1 MLERFFN
8 KEKKSVPFISSLTE
22 TTREGLNKAYI
33 PKFLFKPPFG
43 YPRFANLPYIRY
55 LSQTPYVDMCI
66 STILN
71 ELCAIKWDIIP
82 NPDFPEEMFKEGDD
96 LKDQVKKEIHHI
108 KSFLTNPNT
117 NNESFNDVFIK
128 MATRDVLEVNS
139 GVINKVY
146 NFRGDLV
153 EIVARAGDTF
163 TKNPD
168 IHGMFTT
175 REDLLIPKKIMDS
188 DQAPLTN
195 PFLEIPPS
203 MARHR
208 AAYFQYGWIA
218 GPMPIPFGRKE
229 IIWLQDMIRSDDIY
243 GYSPVQVLAKSLQML
258 LYHIE
263 SDLDYFN
270 DNNVPKG
277 IVGLD
282 GSDAEEIMSFKK
294 QWKDAQYKKDDF
306 GNLKKAMH
314 QVPIVNYD
322 PKFTRI
328 EFTSQ
333 EIELIEKQKWYSK
346 MVWAA
351 FGVTATELG
360 YSEDATGASNQIV
373 QSKVFR
379 KKAINPKLRMLE
391 DHINKQIL
399 TDFGYT
405 DTLMG
410 LDTNKYVF
418 KYMTFDIDE
427 ERNKFELYKLQ
438 TESGIKTINEVRSE
452 EGLEP
457 VEWGEQPPSQWMTPE
472 TSFNMNNYQDRSDNA
487 NNTDE
492 NASKQKQTNRPD
504 DNKKKVETETRD
516 KVKKKSNDS
525 ELKIILDNLLKE
537 NEQTLKSMIEK
548 ELKPEVINQIKSQSG
563 IEIKSVESIIT
574 FLKSILTVEGIKG
587 VVNTLIQR
595 EFISSGKDASEKIH
609 DINDMFMFVPDKD
622 QMDFIANYTFD
633 NIKDMTD
640 EVAND
645 LRREFKEGI
654 MNGEGA
660 AKLKNR
666 VTNIFKTASNRSEMI
681 ARTETMRAR
690 QFGELNAWEQSGIK
704 AKKWLMWK
712 LDNRTSD
719 ITKELHRKYGSP
731 EQAIPLEENF
741 KATVKTSKNRTKVID
756 QPCGP
761 FHISERDA
769 LMIEPV

>member
-1 MLERFFN
+1 
-8 KEKKSVPFISSLTE
+8 
-22 TTREGLNKAYI
+22 
-33 PKFLFKPPFG
+33 
-43 YPRFANLPYIRY
+43 
-55 LSQTPYVDMCI
+55 MCI

-71 ELCAIKWDIIP
+71 ELCAIEWDIIP
-82 NPDFPEEMFKEGDD
+82 NPDFPEEMFKDGED
-96 LKDQVKKEIHHI
+96 LKEEVKKDIHHI
-108 KSFLTNPNT
+108 KSFLMNPNT
-117 NNESFNDVFIK
+117 NSESFSDVFIK
-128 MATRDVLEVNS
+128 MTMRDVLEVNS

-146 NFRGDLV
+146 NFKGDLV
-153 EIVARAGDTF
+153 EMVARAGDTF

-168 IHGMFTT
+168 IHGMYTN
-175 REDLLIPKKIMDS
+175 RDELLVPKKIMDS
-188 DQAPLTN
+188 DNAPLTN

-229 IIWLQDMIRSDDIY
+229 IIWFQDMIRSDDIY

-263 SDLDYFN
+263 SDLEYFN
-270 DNNVPKG
+270 DNNIPKG

-282 GSDAEEIMSFKK
+282 GSDADEIKTFTE
-294 QWKDAQYKKDDF
+294 QWHDAQYKKDDF
-306 GNLKKAMH
+306 GHMKKAIH

-346 MVWAA
+346 MVWAS

-360 YSEDATGASNQIV
+360 YSEDAAGVSNQIV

-391 DHINKQIL
+391 DHINKEIL
-399 TDFGYT
+399 TEFGYT

-410 LDTNKYVF
+410 LDTNKYIF

-427 ERNKFELYKLQ
+427 ERNKYELYKLQ
-438 TESGIKTINEVRSE
+438 TESGIKTINEVRTE

-457 VEWGEQPPSQWMTPE
+457 VDWGDQAPNQWNTPE

-492 NASKQKQTNRPD
+492 NTGKEKQTNQPD
-504 DNKKKVETETRD
+504 KTKKKVETETRD
-516 KVKKKSNDS
+516 KVKKKSNEVKAIGS
-525 ELKIILDNLLKE
+525 ELKLVLDNLLSD
-537 NEQTLKSMIEK
+537 NEHTLKVLIDK
-548 ELKPEVINQIKSQSG
+548 EMSPKIINQIKSTLDALDFDK
-563 IEIKSVESIIT
+563 IEIKSLESIIT

-587 VVNTLIQR
+587 VVNTLIKN
-595 EFISSGKDASEKIH
+595 EFISSGKEASEKIH

-622 QMDFIANYTFD
+622 QMDFIAEYTFD

-666 VTNIFKTASNRSEMI
+666 VTNVFKTSSNRSEMI

-690 QFGELNAWEQSGIK
+690 HFGELDAWKQSGIK

-712 LDNRTSD
+712 LDNRTSEV
-719 ITKELHRKYGSP
+719 TKELHKKYGSP
-731 EQAIPLEENF
+731 EQAIPIEDNF

-761 FHISERDA
+761 FHVGERDS